1 MKRRAPAGEQLPLDL
16 GTEAPVG
23 TCAACH
29 APLRRG
35 HDVIVRRAYRFGVC
49 LVSLHRTCL
58 ETLGEDGLARLVA
71 EREARWAR
79 ILGVPGA

>member
-1 MKRRAPAGEQLPLDL
+1 
-16 GTEAPVG
+16 
-23 TCAACH
+23 
-29 APLRRG
+29 
-35 HDVIVRRAYRFGVC
+35 VIVRRAYRFGVC

-58 ETLGEDGLARLVA
+58 EALGEDGIARLVA